1 VRINNFPQV
10 HNLQEVAFTVVD
22 VFSRLLYTAVTL
34 HGQGAVLEA
43 NKVGK

>member
-1 VRINNFPQV
+1 MRTDNLPQV
-10 HNLQEVAFTVVD
+10 LNLQEVAFTVVD